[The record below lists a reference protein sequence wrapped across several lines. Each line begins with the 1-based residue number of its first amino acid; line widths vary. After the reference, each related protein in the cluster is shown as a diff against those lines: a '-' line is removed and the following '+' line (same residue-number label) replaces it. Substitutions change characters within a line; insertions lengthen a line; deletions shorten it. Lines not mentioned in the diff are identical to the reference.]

1 MTTCLCGCGATIPNT
16 RGAKY
21 ASAKCRANASKAR
34 RAPIPATVR
43 AVRVLK
49 GGMVQV
55 IVHVPPLWAAGA
67 SVRLRGTNIE
77 LGVGNGAT

>member
-1 MTTCLCGCGATIPNT
+1 MTCACGCSLPVPNT

-55 IVHVPPLWAAGA
+55 IVHVPPLWGVSAARGDEIRLGA
-67 SVRLRGTNIE
+67 
-77 LGVGNGAT
+77 A